1 MDPERKYHE
10 WYNLVCRILSMTAL
24 WPDQERKGIREA
36 MHEIVAI
43 VTAMATFL
51 MLASSLNY
59 CLFHFQNLEQL
70 MRGIGFLGTLVLMSV
85 KIVIII
91 LRRDMIADLIKT
103 LNTMWLEDLKDA
115 VLRPILLRHLKAL
128 STFSYLQTVTVGGAV
143 VGHLI
148 GPITGIL
155 YGSFSDATVVYL
167 LPLPVK
173 FLWSES
179 GGTIIYSANYLFSIF
194 VGWACVSIIV
204 GLDGLFCVMVLQIT
218 GLLRVV
224 SFRMRNFSSA
234 TDFENGFRKCVQRH
248 SVLTRC
254 VDQMQKVYGFTIL
267 IQFLVNALVI
277 CALIFQASQ
286 IEVLTVARTMVYGIY
301 ITSKLVQTLMYSWC
315 GELLTHESEQVSH
328 AAYESDWILESVD
341 VKMKRN
347 MAMVIG
353 KRPFVLTACHFASVS
368 FGMFTKIINTAA
380 SYYFMLKT
388 VESK

>member
-254 VDQMQKVYGFTIL
+254 VDQMQK
-267 IQFLVNALVI
+267 
-277 CALIFQASQ
+277 
-286 IEVLTVARTMVYGIY
+286 
-301 ITSKLVQTLMYSWC
+301 
-315 GELLTHESEQVSH
+315 SEQVSH